1 MPFPAENSPNNPHA
15 STSRRCS
22 GMHQKMPPPWSS
34 GTFGSCL
41 MTPQASKS
49 CRVFPSGT
57 CLQTLPLWA
66 SFLGFWYKRLL
77 LLSQP
82 SPSVTSS
89 EGSSLATLSS
99 LLLPPPSSAWAE
111 NLTEPQ
117 LTHSFFVCLSVSSFL
132 GLSVPRVCL
141 SCSLR
146 VPNSVVGS
154 SHPSKDT
161 ERWVCVL
168 TPEST
173 GFTTHRKSSRVK
185 CLARRK
191 VSEA

>member
-1 MPFPAENSPNNPHA
+1 MPLPAENSPNNPHA

-22 GMHQKMPPPWSS
+22 G
-34 GTFGSCL
+34 
-41 MTPQASKS
+41 TPSLILWDLWFLPDDPTGLWS

-77 LLSQP
+77 LFSQP

-99 LLLPPPSSAWAE
+99 LFLPPPSSAWAE
-111 NLTEPQ
+111 KLTEPQ

-154 SHPSKDT
+154 SHPSKDI
-161 ERWVCVL
+161 ER
-168 TPEST
+168 
-173 GFTTHRKSSRVK
+173 
-185 CLARRK
+185 
-191 VSEA
+191 